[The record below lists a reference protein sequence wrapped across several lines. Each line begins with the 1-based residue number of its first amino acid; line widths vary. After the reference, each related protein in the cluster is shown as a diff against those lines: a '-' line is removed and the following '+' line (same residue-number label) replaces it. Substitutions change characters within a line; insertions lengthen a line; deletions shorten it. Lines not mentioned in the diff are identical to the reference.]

1 MDTGDSHKN
10 HVRSAILGRKEGILA
25 GLRDRVTLERLEI
38 LGDHLDHLAET
49 ISLNSLPLFV
59 DYLAWSRLLARH
71 LPGCEGEP
79 AAGLEELLLLASDH
93 LESEVVATM
102 RDHCDRGLVLLKEK
116 VVDEGSLP
124 ETTID
129 LTARYGRLAREYLDL
144 LLEGKRRRA
153 SELILGSVS
162 TGISIR
168 DIYLHVFAPVQRE
181 LGFLWQTDRL
191 TVAREHFCTATTQMV
206 MSQLYPHFLSM
217 ESSRGKIVSLSVAGE
232 LHEVGIRMVSDLLEM
247 EGWETYYVGANTPSH
262 NLCRILVEE
271 EATILAVSA
280 TMTTHVA
287 QVKELIGMVRANPLC
302 QGVSILVGG
311 YPFNVEPE
319 LWRRIGADGYAPDVE
334 AIGEVAGALVAA

>member
-1 MDTGDSHKN
+1 MATGESYRN
-10 HVRSAILGRKEGILA
+10 HVRSAILGCKEDILA
-25 GLRDRVTLERLEI
+25 QLRDRVTLERLEL

-49 ISLNSLPLFV
+49 IGLNSLPLFV
-59 DYLAWSRLLARH
+59 DYLHWSKLLARH
-71 LPGCEGEP
+71 LPECEGEP
-79 AAGLEELLLLASDH
+79 SSGFQELLDLATNH
-93 LESEVVATM
+93 LDADVVAAM
-102 RDHCDRGLVLLKEK
+102 REQVERGFAALKEK
-116 VVDEGSLP
+116 VMEEDDLP

-129 LTARYGRLAREYLDL
+129 VTARYGRLAREYLDL
-144 LLEGKRRRA
+144 LLAGERRRA

-162 TGISIR
+162 TGLSIR

-232 LHEVGIRMVSDLLEM
+232 LHEIGIRMVSDLLEM
-247 EGWETYYVGANTPSH
+247 EGWETYYVGSNTPSH
-262 NLCRILVEE
+262 NLCKILVEE

-287 QVKELIGMVRANPLC
+287 QVKELIEMVRANPLC

-319 LWRRIGADGYAPDVE
+319 LWQSIGADGYAPDVE